1 LVLKLH
7 KHFLVAV
14 VVAATCAD
22 VILLGQRQGGP
33 APAGRQGGGGAP
45 AGRQGGAAPPQG
57 RQGGPQDG
65 GQGGRQGDPRPPRDR
80 GAAQQGTAI
89 IRGRVVS
96 AETGAPVRRAE
107 VQAALGGQRS
117 RGALT
122 DANGR
127 FELRELP
134 AGSWNI
140 RVSKTGFVT
149 QQYGQRA
156 PFAPS
161 EPLTLADGQQL
172 NADFAM
178 LRGGAIIGR
187 VFDDF
192 GEPLANVRVSALRAQ
207 LTPNGRRLVSSGGL
221 GTTDDT
227 GAYRLYGLAPGMYYV
242 SAVPQG
248 GSGNGGLSTVDG
260 AVTYGPTYFPGTTDV
275 TGAQRVTML
284 AGQEQSNIDFA
295 VTAQPSVR
303 VSGIVLGMNGA
314 PMQALVSLRV
324 PLFDDVGSSEP
335 RVANSNADGS
345 FTLRNVPPGNY
356 MLEVTGRR
364 ASRDVAPE
372 VAAMPLAVASEITG
386 LTITASRGATIT
398 GTITAEAGAGARV
411 DVSGIRPTAPS
422 LRTQQGE
429 WIPQAQVTN
438 TGAFVLEGLIG
449 THALRFDRLPS
460 GWVVRSVTANGVDVT
475 DVPIDFRGTEQVSVR
490 VVLTNHVTEVA
501 GTVSADVSPRG
512 AGILVFPE
520 DKAKW
525 VSTSRYL
532 RTVRAG
538 DKGEFTLKALPGN
551 QRYLAVALEYLQTG
565 EQLDPEFLER
575 VKPLATSFS
584 LGDGEQK
591 HLELRLSP
599 RP

>member
-1 LVLKLH
+1 
-7 KHFLVAV
+7 
-14 VVAATCAD
+14 
-22 VILLGQRQGGP
+22 
-33 APAGRQGGGGAP
+33 
-45 AGRQGGAAPPQG
+45 
-57 RQGGPQDG
+57 
-65 GQGGRQGDPRPPRDR
+65 
-80 GAAQQGTAI
+80 
-89 IRGRVVS
+89 VS

-107 VQAALGGQRS
+107 VQAALGGQRA

-127 FELRELP
+127 FELRDLP
-134 AGSWNI
+134 AGSWTV
-140 RVSKTGFVT
+140 RASKTGFVT

-178 LRGGAIIGR
+178 LRGGAIMGR

-207 LTPNGRRLVSSGGL
+207 LTPNGRRLVTSGGL

-242 SAVPQG
+242 SAVPG
-248 GSGNGGLSTVDG
+248 GSGGGGLSTVDG

-275 TGAQRVTML
+275 TGAQRVTMIV
-284 AGQEQSNIDFA
+284 GQEQSNIDFA

-314 PMQALVSLRV
+314 PMQAMVSLRV

-335 RVANSNADGS
+335 RIANSNADGT

-372 VAAMPLAVASEITG
+372 VAAMPLAVATEIAG
-386 LTITASRGATIT
+386 LTVTTSRGATIS
-398 GTITAEAGAGARV
+398 GTIAAEAGARV
-411 DVSGIRPTAPS
+411 DVAGIRATAPS

-429 WIPQAQVTN
+429 WIPQAQATD
-438 TGAFVLEGLIG
+438 TGSFVLEGLIG
-449 THALRFDRLPS
+449 THALRFDRLPA
-460 GWVVRSVTANGVDVT
+460 GWVVRSITANGVDVT
-475 DVPIDFRGTEQVSVR
+475 DVPIDFRGTEQVAVR
-490 VVLTNHVTEVA
+490 VVLTNRVTEIT
-501 GTVSADVSPRG
+501 GSVSADVSPAG

-520 DKAKW
+520 DKSKW

-538 DKGEFTLKALPGN
+538 DKGEFSLKALPGN

-584 LGDGEQK
+584 LADGEQK
-591 HLELRLSP
+591 RLELRLSP